1 MTEQEMIRELNLR
14 GLIVLPAQRLEDMR
28 RVRLSLQQRLAH
40 TTRAATKLQ
49 NIASKNALDVMRLR
63 KLLEI
68 LRSAGMLD
76 HARGH
81 VDGER
86 LLREIDEVLDD
97 GDPDRI
103 DDNANAARRAG
114 HP

>member
-1 MTEQEMIRELNLR
+1 MTEREMIKALMER
-14 GLIVLPAQRLEDMR
+14 GYAVVPAQQLVDAKKARASIQA
-28 RVRLSLQQRLAH
+28 RLSHA
-40 TTRAATKLQ
+40 TRVMTKLQ
-49 NIASKNALDVMRLR
+49 HIATKNALDVMRLR

-97 GDPDRI
+97 GGSDRTNG
-103 DDNANAARRAG
+103 DAARRAG
-114 HP
+114 DYP